1 MQTIIPSH
9 TPSLTARMFL
19 MNASPVVALQSK
31 WESFGQP
38 GSFRFPACFSE
49 SEDDIARASVSAK
62 VQMII
67 NNLQSEETSLGMNNE
82 YIMQKNQKVD
92 QRGGARPA
100 ANALARKEYHRCS
113 ADFDGPE
120 EEGISE
126 FGPLVLDS
134 DSDDSVDRDIEEA
147 IQEYLKEKS
156 HTIQSSASETEHSGT
171 TGGESRCKPDLSQKN
186 VTSGLL
192 SVKFK
197 AGVVSESFI
206 RNHLE
211 VDDQLRSVS
220 PLSVSSDDSF
230 EQSIQAEIEQFLN
243 QKRQR
248 EIHKHDDPVNR
259 KPEKKETPV
268 KSAFKSS
275 KESTG
280 KPRRQ
285 AWKQDYSLTVGLPAE
300 LEKTVQT
307 KDLKSKVSA
316 EPENLSQAD
325 GLPLKPGA
333 PCRPKETAPNKNEGK
348 SGLWATRRGQ
358 RTKSLALGNDPSDS
372 SSDDGIEEAIQ
383 LYQLEKT
390 RKAANLTVDCGLLQD
405 AQPQPESR
413 VTFPDS
419 FSVGSP
425 KSALPENR
433 NRPLRSKRK
442 RVTTKVTES
451 GQGSNGPNKLLKP
464 LKETKVS
471 TPLVNR
477 IAKCEFTTQV
487 SCRAESSAE
496 LMCAEAILDI
506 SKTIM
511 PSPVESGDRPPS
523 ANPVLGS
530 QSVPSCPVSDDSS
543 VDSDDSIEQEIRTF
557 LALKAQSESLL
568 AKPQNL
574 SQSVQ
579 DPLLPG
585 SNNQTGVDEAS
596 LTNTLKLSLSHK
608 KKLKGEKKTAKQL
621 TQKTPK
627 ELEKERPQEAD
638 CSKGKILLCQENPQ
652 WSREC
657 RPREAESCADAS
669 RCQLLSSE
677 LVGLIDKHVTL
688 DLRHG
693 LSQVCG
699 RAGRGRNV
707 EPERSGTEDKS
718 SSLDSDEDLDTA
730 IKDLLRSKRK
740 LKKKPKDHKTP
751 CKKKV
756 RFSGTET
763 LFLDK
768 LDSFQRDWKDNH
780 PSVLKSCLSRSKKD
794 NMENTVKKPTLNTCK
809 SRSENNVQFSFQV
822 KKQPEAKPVWVT
834 DGLEASENQHSALST
849 VSLSDDSSTIDSDDS
864 IEQEIRKF
872 LAEKAKDSLHCSEG
886 PVGNVPSF
894 GSVGISHSE
903 MARSLEHPATLSS
916 HQSQRSKTASQ
927 PAGGLKNSARTVMQ
941 SAINPSHDG
950 GKSTSCTETVY
961 LHSTLSLKAKCETV
975 PTKNSTG
982 QMSVKEAPIGRKH
995 IYNRD
1000 QSQKSPKSTSVERDV
1015 SQLQN
1020 CISAFTSSGKDSSFQ
1035 LKLPSVCAADQVS
1048 GLKREPNLFL
1058 SHRQLGRNDLIHQA
1072 VLRGSTALDRE
1083 GRETVR
1089 TGRLGREE
1097 EKGIK
1102 TQVKCPVTPAIKTK
1116 PNLPLAA
1123 ACLKAEARP
1132 AQIQTQLFNFG
1143 ESASWRGKRASFF
1156 DSYRGTPVLV
1166 PSSPAVRRNK
1176 VSPGP
1181 IKHERSN
1188 LTLQKEGGPWQ
1199 NSNVQAGLNRHEIRN
1214 SCSEGKTLDFRSRWA
1229 DSQSDPDHD
1238 VETDSSEFSD
1248 TPVEECRSALAK
1260 GKSPN
1265 FSSLSTSIDPGVVI
1279 QPYITLSP
1287 ERLKKITL
1295 WPQNRR
1301 KMLQIGAKK
1310 LNITIDWNE
1319 KGKFTKKTFEKNL

>member
-1 MQTIIPSH
+1 
-9 TPSLTARMFL
+9 MFL
-19 MNASPVVALQSK
+19 MNAPPVVSLQSK

-67 NNLQSEETSLGMNNE
+67 NNLQSEETSLGVNNE
-82 YIMQKNQKVD
+82 CIMQKNQKVD
-92 QRGGARPA
+92 QRSDARPA
-100 ANALARKEYHRCS
+100 TNALTCKEYHRCS
-113 ADFDGPE
+113 AEFDGPE
-120 EEGISE
+120 EKGISE

-147 IQEYLKEKS
+147 IQEYLKKKS
-156 HTIQSSASETEHSGT
+156 HPVQSLPNEKEHSGT
-171 TGGESRCKPDLSQKN
+171 TGEESRCRPDLSQKS

-206 RNHLE
+206 HNRLE
-211 VDDQLRSVS
+211 VDDRLRSVS

-230 EQSIQAEIEQFLN
+230 ERSIQAEIEQFLN

-248 EIHKHDDPVNR
+248 EIHKHDDSVNQ
-259 KPEKKETPV
+259 KPEKRESPV

-275 KESTG
+275 KESTS

-285 AWKQDYSLTVGLPAE
+285 AGKQDCKELLLGPSSG

-325 GLPLKPGA
+325 EFPLKPGA
-333 PCRPKETAPNKNEGK
+333 PCCPTETAPNKSEGK
-348 SGLWATRRGQ
+348 STVWATQRGQ
-358 RTKSLALGNDPSDS
+358 RTKSLALENDPSDS

-390 RKAANLTVDCGLLQD
+390 RKATNLTVDCGLLQD

-413 VTFPDS
+413 VTFSES
-419 FSVGSP
+419 FSLGSP
-425 KSALPENR
+425 KSALPENH

-451 GQGSNGPNKLLKP
+451 GQGSNSSSKLLKP

-471 TPLVNR
+471 TPPVNK
-477 IAKCEFTTQV
+477 IAKCEFPTQV
-487 SCRAESSAE
+487 SCRADSSAE
-496 LMCAEAILDI
+496 LICAEAILDI

-511 PSPVESGDRPPS
+511 PSPVESGDRSLS
-523 ANPVLGS
+523 ANPFLGS
-530 QSVPSCPVSDDSS
+530 QSVPSHPVGDDSS

-557 LALKAQSESLL
+557 LALKAQSESLS

-574 SQSVQ
+574 SQTVQ

-585 SNNQTGVDEAS
+585 SNNQAGDDEAS

-608 KKLKGEKKTAKQL
+608 KKLKGEKKTAKL
-621 TQKTPK
+621 MSQKTPK
-627 ELEKERPQEAD
+627 ELEKERPQEAN
-638 CSKGKILLCQENPQ
+638 CSKGKILLCQENHQ

-657 RPREAESCADAS
+657 RPHEAEKCVDES

-677 LVGLIDKHVTL
+677 LAGLIDKHMTL
-688 DLRHG
+688 DLRHS

-699 RAGRGRNV
+699 RAGQGRNV
-707 EPERSGTEDKS
+707 ELERSGTEDKS

-740 LKKKPKDHKTP
+740 LKKKPRDHKTP

-768 LDSFQRDWKDNH
+768 LDSLQRDWKDNH
-780 PSVLKSCLSRSKKD
+780 PSVLKSCLSTSKKD
-794 NMENTVKKPTLNTCK
+794 NRENAVKKPTLNTCK

-822 KKQPEAKPVWVT
+822 KKQSDAKPVWVT
-834 DGLEASENQHSALST
+834 DGLEASENRHPVLSPI
-849 VSLSDDSSTIDSDDS
+849 SLSDDSSAVDSDDS

-872 LAEKAKDSLHCSEG
+872 LAEKARVSLNSSEG
-886 PVGNVPSF
+886 PGGNVPSV
-894 GSVGISHSE
+894 GAVGISRLE
-903 MARSLEHPATLSS
+903 MAHSLEHRATLSS
-916 HQSQRSKTASQ
+916 HQSQRSKIASQ
-927 PAGGLKNSARTVMQ
+927 PGAGLKNSAKTVMQ
-941 SAINPSHDG
+941 SAINPLYDG

-975 PTKNSTG
+975 PTENSTG
-982 QMSVKEAPIGRKH
+982 HASVKEGPIGQKH

-1000 QSQKSPKSTSVERDV
+1000 QNQKSPKSTSIERDV
-1015 SQLQN
+1015 SELSN
-1020 CISAFTSSGKDSSFQ
+1020 CISAFASSGKDSSFQ
-1035 LKLPSVCAADQVS
+1035 LKLPSMCAADQVS

-1058 SHRQLGRNDLIHQA
+1058 SHRQLGRSDLVHQA
-1072 VLRGSTALDRE
+1072 VLRSSTALDGE

-1089 TGRLGREE
+1089 KGRLGHEE

-1102 TQVKCPVTPAIKTK
+1102 KQVKCPVTHAIKAK

-1123 ACLKAEARP
+1123 AYVKTEAMP
-1132 AQIQTQLFNFG
+1132 APIQTQLFNFR

-1156 DSYRGTPVLV
+1156 DSYRGTAVLV

-1176 VSPGP
+1176 VSPCP

-1188 LTLQKEGGPWQ
+1188 LTLQKEGVTWQ
-1199 NSNVQAGLNRHEIRN
+1199 NSNVQAGLKRHEIRN
-1214 SCSEGKTLDFRSRWA
+1214 SCSEGKTLNFRGRCT

-1248 TPVEECRSALAK
+1248 TPIEECRSALAK

-1265 FSSLSTSIDPGVVI
+1265 L
-1279 QPYITLSP
+1279 
-1287 ERLKKITL
+1287 
-1295 WPQNRR
+1295 
-1301 KMLQIGAKK
+1301 
-1310 LNITIDWNE
+1310 
-1319 KGKFTKKTFEKNL
+1319 